1 MRDGTL
7 LLGKTCMITGASN
20 GIGKAAAHELAKM
33 GAELFL
39 VCRDA
44 ERAQTTVEE
53 IKQRSGNPNV
63 EYLLAD
69 LSSQADTRRM
79 AKEFLASGKP
89 LHILLNNAGAIVQFR
104 SETVDGIE
112 TTFALNHLAYF
123 LLTDLLLDRLRENS
137 PARIVNVSSDAHKRA
152 YRGIC
157 FDDIEGKKGYGTL
170 SAYGQSKLA
179 NILFTKEL
187 ASQLEG
193 SGVTVNCLHP
203 GFVAS
208 RFGHN
213 NGRFM
218 QGVMS
223 LIQVFGRTNEKG
235 SESSVYL
242 CASPE
247 VENMSGEYFVD
258 CKVAQP
264 TAQALDREVA
274 KRLWQLSA
282 EMTGLAD
289 PPPAN

>member
-20 GIGKAAAHELAKM
+20 GIGKAAAHELAKR

-53 IKQRSGNPNV
+53 IKQRSGNLNV

-69 LSSQADTRRM
+69 LSSQADIRRM

-152 YRGIC
+152 YRGIN
-157 FDDIEGKKGYGTL
+157 FDDIEAKKGYGTL

-218 QGVMS
+218 QAVMS
-223 LIQVFGRTNEKG
+223 LIQAFGRTNEKG

-242 CASPE
+242 CGSPE
-247 VENMSGEYFVD
+247 VENTSGEYFVD

-289 PPPAN
+289 PQPGS

>member
-1 MRDGTL
+1 MSDGPL

-20 GIGKAAAHELAKM
+20 GIGKAAAHELAKE
-33 GAELFL
+33 GAELLL
-39 VCRDA
+39 VCRNA
-44 ERAQTTVEE
+44 ERAQATVEE
-53 IKQRSGNPNV
+53 IKQRSGNSKV

-69 LSSQADTRRM
+69 LSSQGDTRRM
-79 AKEFLASGKP
+79 ANEFLASGKP
-89 LHILLNNAGAIVQFR
+89 LHILLNNAGAVVQFR
-104 SETVDGIE
+104 SETIDGIE

-123 LLTDLLLDRLRENS
+123 LLTNLLLDRLRENS

-152 YRGIC
+152 FRGIN
-157 FDDIEGKKGYGTL
+157 FDDIEGKKNYGTL
-170 SAYGQSKLA
+170 KAYGQSKLA

-187 ASQLEG
+187 ASRLEG
-193 SGVTVNCLHP
+193 SGITVNCVHP

-218 QGVMS
+218 QSVMS

-235 SESSVYL
+235 SESSVYM
-242 CASPE
+242 CRSPE
-247 VENMSGEYFVD
+247 VEQLNGEYVFD

-264 TAQALDREVA
+264 TAEARDREA
-274 KRLWQLSA
+274 ARRLWQLSV

-289 PPPAN
+289 SPAGN